1 MPPHPR
7 DSDAFAQSYSQAW
20 TRDPHA
26 LLTFF
31 AENGTYTDVAMGS
44 SYAGHDEIR
53 RFHRWMLKFA
63 PDSVIEFSAPAAQ
76 DGRLYLEWLWSGSFA
91 GPLKLRDG
99 RLIPATGAKFAIVGV
114 GACRYREDGKL
125 TSHRDFWDA
134 SELLEQVAP
143 MTSSASG
150 R

>member
-1 MPPHPR
+1 
-7 DSDAFAQSYSQAW
+7 
-20 TRDPHA
+20 
-26 LLTFF
+26 
-31 AENGTYTDVAMGS
+31 
-44 SYAGHDEIR
+44 
-53 RFHRWMLKFA
+53 MLKFA

-99 RLIPATGAKFAIVGV
+99 RLVPATGAKFGIVGV

-134 SELLEQVAP
+134 SEFLEHVAP

>member
-1 MPPHPR
+1 MADP
-7 DSDAFAQSYSQAW
+7 AQTRSLLISSPGVEHAW
-20 TRDPHA
+20 KA
-26 LLTFF
+26 G
-31 AENGTYTDVAMGS
+31 AS
-44 SYAGHDEIR
+44 SYAGHDEIL
-53 RFHRWMLKFA
+53 RFHGWMLKFA

-99 RLIPATGAKFAIVGV
+99 RLVPATGAKFGIVGV

-134 SELLEQVAP
+134 SEFLEHVAP